1 MKGLYQAAGRILV
14 TLGSLSVCSGVAAFF
29 PVFSYKPWFAGWS
42 VRIACPIWNG
52 ALAIT
57 TGVLL
62 LLAYRAWT
70 QRHLWEAT
78 FTFVI
83 LSIMG
88 CPLHFAVAL
97 ESALLGPH
105 CFYSFSGIAGTN
117 YLGYAVAFP
126 YQYAK
131 FPLACVDPPH
141 YEEYHL
147 TLQALDLCLS
157 FALLCTSLTV
167 FIKLSA
173 RLIQHGHINKEVLLD
188 FHLSCKTSRLS
199 DSVSS
204 PGLDVLH

>member
-14 TLGSLSVCSGVAAFF
+14 TLGSLSVCSGVIAFF
-29 PVFSYKPWFAGWS
+29 PVFSYKPWFTGWS

-62 LLAYRAWT
+62 LLAYREWT
-70 QRHLWEAT
+70 QRYLVNIQIYFHLW
-78 FTFVI
+78 I
-83 LSIMG
+83 LSIME

-97 ESALLGPH
+97 ESALLGPY

-117 YLGYAVAFP
+117 YLGYAVTFP
-126 YQYAK
+126 YPY
-131 FPLACVDPPH
+131 
-141 YEEYHL
+141 YHL

-157 FALLCTSLTV
+157 FTLLCTSLTV

-173 RLIQHGHINKEVLLD
+173 RLIQNGHIN
-188 FHLSCKTSRLS
+188 LSFNKGGMQLPAGNTNPF
-199 DSVSS
+199 S
-204 PGLDVLH
+204 P

>member
-1 MKGLYQAAGRILV
+1 AAGRILV
-14 TLGSLSVCSGVAAFF
+14 TLGILSVCSGVIAFF
-29 PVFSYKPWFAGWS
+29 PVFSYKPWFTGWS

-62 LLAYRAWT
+62 LLAYREWT
-70 QRHLWEAT
+70 QRYLWEAT

-88 CPLHFAVAL
+88 CPLHFAIAL
-97 ESALLGPH
+97 ESALLGPY

-117 YLGYAVAFP
+117 YLGYAVTFP
-126 YQYAK
+126 YPYAK

-157 FALLCTSLTV
+157 FTLLCTSLTV

-173 RLIQHGHINKEVLLD
+173 RLIQNGHINMQLPAGNPNP
-188 FHLSCKTSRLS
+188 F
-199 DSVSS
+199 S
-204 PGLDVLH
+204 P

>member
-14 TLGSLSVCSGVAAFF
+14 TLGILSVCSGVIAFF
-29 PVFSYKPWFAGWS
+29 PVFSYKPWFTGWS

-52 ALAIT
+52 AL
-57 TGVLL
+57 G
-62 LLAYRAWT
+62 
-70 QRHLWEAT
+70 EAT

-88 CPLHFAVAL
+88 CPLHFAIAL
-97 ESALLGPH
+97 ESALLGPY

-117 YLGYAVAFP
+117 YLGYAVTFP
-126 YQYAK
+126 YPYAK

-157 FALLCTSLTV
+157 FTLLCTSLTV

-173 RLIQHGHINKEVLLD
+173 RLIQNGHINMQLPAGNPNP
-188 FHLSCKTSRLS
+188 F
-199 DSVSS
+199 S
-204 PGLDVLH
+204 P